1 MKKLLMLL
9 ALVFTT
15 SAFSQE
21 YYWTTYSFN
30 VEPQDEE
37 IVTKLANDY
46 FSSPNSKADGVTVY
60 LFENHFK
67 DNSINS
73 SHQIAFTGTLD
84 AMGEQYSQGENL
96 SWNLFLTKLNQYT
109 EAFSSAAGNSLIS
122 IGEPGSHPIQNI
134 VWFDVENEAKFG
146 AAWKKYF
153 EEFTPK
159 DQRKTLGK
167 FRLGRS
173 HFGETHYGL
182 TGVNDFKTAFNS
194 GLNNDGN
201 KAAQAAWKIFMDEVE
216 GIVKVIRTQTRVM
229 IGKW

>member
-1 MKKLLMLL
+1 MKKLILSILL
-9 ALVFTT
+9 IT
-15 SAFSQE
+15 SLNLAAQE

-30 VEPQDEE
+30 VEAEDEE
-37 IVTKLANDY
+37 IVTKLVNDY

-67 DNSINS
+67 DNGINS
-73 SHQIAFTGTLD
+73 SHQIAFTGTLE
-84 AMGEQYSQGENL
+84 AMGNQYSQGENIN
-96 SWNLFLTKLNQYT
+96 WDLFLTKLSQYT
-109 EAFSSAAGNSLIS
+109 ETFSSASGNSLIS

-134 VWFDVENEAKFG
+134 VWFDVENEVKFG
-146 AAWKKYF
+146 DAWKKYF
-153 EEFTPK
+153 EKFTPK

-173 HFGETHYGL
+173 PLGETHYAL

-194 GLNNDGN
+194 GISNNGN
-201 KAAQAAWKIFMDEVE
+201 KAAQAAWEVFMDEIE
-216 GIVKVIRTQTRVM
+216 GIVKIVRTQTRVM